1 MESKLNNSILKSTY
15 NVVNEAEMIFIQKW
29 REMFFFKT
37 INTYQVKL
45 RNTRSILEETKDVL
59 EYIKKDI
66 ISPSNIHELIAECRK
81 HLEKDICLRKHHPD
95 LLNSLLRGLK
105 GIKKNDTEK
114 SDTLRLEYRLKY
126 SLNIISSSYL
136 DLIINE
142 LENSII
148 TNDLTNI
155 EYLTDI
161 LGTELINNGWS
172 SRSLHRL
179 VKVFFLNKNN
189 QQPFNNKWVNF
200 KGVIKS
206 RRGVFHCHYKLD
218 QNQRIEPLMHAGLS
232 VIKGSEILS
241 SFNNVD
247 PNHFDINAYYIQNI
261 AEAYIEDIHS
271 AVYMSTNNLSE
282 KISLLSYYEIPI
294 TYFTHCV
301 VIMPDE
307 ERVTSYELKSK
318 ELIYDSIDSESIETT
333 KEVLIGTS
341 IDTETKN
348 RINNFFRQ
356 YNLSVESLSVETTY
370 SNLWTSIESL
380 LVTGHYE
387 TNIEHIKKIVP
398 SILCSRYIQRILKN
412 FLHDCKRAGVIISFK
427 GTIINIHSPSQDD
440 LEKLFTLLTDPVE
453 SSSLISG
460 ISDYTLL
467 SQRCQEIINALGNSK
482 TLLEFISNHYKTTSW
497 HIQRIYRIRNNL
509 VHAAFVER
517 DINLIIDHLNFYI
530 RSTISV
536 LVDRLNSFQFNNLG
550 EIFMAIEDNY
560 FSLIAVLEENIKN
573 SPRGDILFYD
583 KDLVFKGPL
592 FI

>member
-1 MESKLNNSILKSTY
+1 MESKLNNSILKSTF
-15 NVVNEAEMIFIQKW
+15 NIVNEAEMLFIQKW

-45 RNTRSILEETKDVL
+45 RNTHSILEEVKEVL

-81 HLEKDICLRKHHPD
+81 HLEKDICLRKHYPD

-105 GIKKNDTEK
+105 GIKKNETQK

-136 DLIINE
+136 DLIIGE
-142 LENSII
+142 LENSI
-148 TNDLTNI
+148 TSNDLSNI
-155 EYLTDI
+155 EYLTDV

-179 VKVFFLNKNN
+179 VKVFFLNNK
-189 QQPFNNKWVNF
+189 QPFNTKWLEF
-200 KGVIKS
+200 KRAIKS
-206 RRGVFHCHYKLD
+206 RRGIFHCHYKLD
-218 QNQRIEPLMHAGLS
+218 QNQNVENLTHAGLS
-232 VIKGSEILS
+232 VVGGSEILS

-247 PNHFDINAYYIQNI
+247 PNHFDINACYIQNTSD
-261 AEAYIEDIHS
+261 AYIEDIHS
-271 AVYMSTNNLSE
+271 AVSISANNLAE
-282 KISLLSYYEIPI
+282 KISLLSYYEIP
-294 TYFTHCV
+294 TTQFTHCV

-307 ERVTSYELKSK
+307 ERVTSYELRSK
-318 ELIYDSIDSESIETT
+318 ELIYDSIDSGSIETT
-333 KEVLIGTS
+333 KEIFSNMS
-341 IDTETKN
+341 IDSETKTRLN
-348 RINNFFRQ
+348 TFFRQ
-356 YNLSVESLSVETTY
+356 YNLSIESLSVETTY
-370 SNLWTSIESL
+370 TNLWTAIESL

-412 FLHDCKRAGVIISFK
+412 FLYDCKRAGVIISNN
-427 GTIINIHSPSQDD
+427 GTLLNIHDPSLDD
-440 LEKLFTLLTDPVE
+440 LETLFDLLTSPAT
-453 SSSLISG
+453 SSHIISG
-460 ISDYTLL
+460 ISDYILL
-467 SQRCQEIINALGNSK
+467 TKRCQEIISALENSK
-482 TLLEFISNHYKTTSW
+482 TLYDFISNHFKTTSW

-536 LVDRLNSFQFNNLG
+536 LIDRLHGFQFNNLG

-560 FSLIAVLEENIKN
+560 FSLIAVLDENIKN
-573 SPRGDILFYD
+573 SNRGNFLLYD
-583 KDLVFKGPL
+583 KDLIFKGPI